1 MAEKSPVLEDPIKS
15 PIWHGWTMRSQASTT
30 EAAPHINQEATM
42 EIFEHR
48 KNMSRFRDLL
58 LLVTDTDQRQQI
70 QQLLAEEEV
79 KALPP
84 RLGPP
89 LE

>member
-1 MAEKSPVLEDPIKS
+1 ME
-15 PIWHGWTMRSQASTT
+15 SQASKA
-30 EAAPHINQEATM
+30 EAAPHINKEATM
-42 EIFEHR
+42 ENFEHR
-48 KNMSRFRDLL
+48 QNTSRFRDLL
-58 LLVTDTDQRQQI
+58 RRVTDTDQRQQI
-70 QQLLAEEEV
+70 QQLFAEEET

>member
-1 MAEKSPVLEDPIKS
+1 MQ
-15 PIWHGWTMRSQASTT
+15 SQASKT
-30 EAAPHINQEATM
+30 EAAPYINREARM
-42 EIFEHR
+42 ESFEHR
-48 KNMSRFRDLL
+48 QNTSRFRELL
-58 LLVTDTDQRQQI
+58 LRVTDTDQRQQI

>member
-1 MAEKSPVLEDPIKS
+1 ME
-15 PIWHGWTMRSQASTT
+15 SQASKT
-30 EAAPHINQEATM
+30 EAAPYINKESTM
-42 EIFEHR
+42 ESFEHR
-48 KNMSRFRDLL
+48 QNTSRFRDLL
-58 LLVTDTDQRQQI
+58 LRVTDTDQRQQI
-70 QQLLAEEEV
+70 QQLLAEEEA